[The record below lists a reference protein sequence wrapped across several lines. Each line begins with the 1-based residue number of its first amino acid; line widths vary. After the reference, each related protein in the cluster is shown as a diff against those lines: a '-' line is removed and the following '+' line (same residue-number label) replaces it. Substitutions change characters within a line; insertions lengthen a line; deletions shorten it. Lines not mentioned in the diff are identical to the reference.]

1 MLETV
6 MNDSSNDLATNA
18 PNAASPAAPVSDQQI
33 ADELN
38 RADWMD
44 APPPPDL
51 LHESIDSTS
60 FLCLMAV
67 QFLTVLNDN
76 TFKWMAVAIAKPVMG
91 ATVALSLGMALFT
104 IPFILLAVPAGYLA
118 DRFSK
123 SAVIRACKIAEIIIM
138 LLGFAAIL
146 SHQMSL
152 LMAVIFLTGAMAA
165 LFSPSKSGSIPEQV
179 DESQLSKANGLM
191 GLMTVVPAA
200 FGLLLGYFLAS
211 QIQPTPESVIT
222 TVSVLP
228 AAATILGIAIVG
240 WLLSLGIRPL
250 PAADATRPVPFNPFA
265 ETLASLRHLK
275 SDGPLLRAALGIAF
289 FWTLSSLALTNM
301 DQLGEADLGLTPQ
314 TIGWLGMSLVLGVGI
329 GSMLAGV
336 WSGGHVELGIV
347 PLGAIGI
354 AFWSMMLCLAGWY
367 GTTTPDFAF
376 VASCVS
382 LFALGT
388 CAGLFDVPLES
399 YLQQRAEPSQLG
411 QVVSATNFLAFSG
424 MLGVTGLYYVL
435 RNVLE
440 LSPSFIFLLTG
451 LGTIPVAVYI
461 ICLLPSAT
469 IRFAVWLLSH
479 TVYRVRVYGLE
490 NIPRTGAAMLTPN
503 HVSFIDGILLMM
515 HIPRL
520 TRFIVYADYVNNP
533 KLNWL
538 ARIYEVIPI
547 KADGGPKS
555 LIQSLRTAR
564 EALNTGSLVC
574 IFPEG
579 QLTRTGQMQ
588 AFQPGM
594 LKILQGTGAPV
605 IPVYLHGL
613 WGSLFS
619 FRGGAFFKRRPRS
632 WPYPVSIHFGK
643 PIPQPKSP
651 DEVRFAVQE
660 LGADAVEADKPREL
674 TPARHFIRSCK
685 KTLKKVR
692 MADSGGAELTG
703 GRLLASVLA
712 LRRVLLR
719 DILAADEQHVGIL
732 LPPTA
737 GCALANL
744 AVTLAGRVT
753 VNLNYTMSEKD
764 INYCVNDAGLKRVLT
779 SKKLLEKKPLN
790 LDVPFVFLE
799 DIKDQ
804 VRSVD
809 KLLAA
814 IGTYVLPA
822 SILERCLGLTRVK
835 MDDPITT
842 IYTSGSTGEPKGVV
856 LSQHNMSATVDG
868 VDQVVQIKETDVILG
883 VVPIFHS
890 LGYTATLWLPMILTP
905 KVVYHT
911 NPLDA
916 REIGKLAQDHG
927 ATILFGTPTFLRGY
941 LKRVEK
947 EQFSKLDLVVVGAE
961 KLPVDLAE
969 QFRDKFGILPSEGY
983 GTTETSGPAAVN
995 IPDHRCDAVTQKG
1008 TKLGTVGKPLPGVV
1022 VRAID
1027 AETRQPLALNHEGLI
1042 QIKGPNI
1049 MLGYWNRPEKTAAVL
1064 KDGWYDTGDMG
1075 KVDDEGFLH
1084 ITGRISRF
1092 SKIGGEM
1099 VPHLKIEECLL
1110 KIVDDPSS
1118 ADASIQLTVTSVPDA
1133 KKGERLIVLH
1143 RPLTKPV
1150 SQIIDELSKCDL
1162 PNLWIP
1168 SQDSFLEVPEIP
1180 LLGTGKL
1187 DLRAIKQLALEKAK

>member
-1 MLETV
+1 
-6 MNDSSNDLATNA
+6 MNDSSPTEG
-18 PNAASPAAPVSDQQI
+18 SPPSADPSEQQI

-38 RADWMD
+38 RAEWMH
-44 APPPPDL
+44 APPQAAL
-51 LHESIDSTS
+51 SHEPIASKS
-60 FLCLMAV
+60 FLCLLAV

-76 TFKWMAVAIAKPVMG
+76 TFKWMAVAIAKPVLG
-91 ATVALSLGMALFT
+91 ATMALSLGMALFT
-104 IPFILLAVPAGYLA
+104 IPFILLATPAGYLA

-123 SAVIRACKIAEIIIM
+123 ARVIRACKVAEIVIM
-138 LLGFAAIL
+138 LLGFAAIIL
-146 SHQMSL
+146 HQMEM

-200 FGLLLGYFLAS
+200 FGLLLGYQLAS
-211 QIQPTPESVIT
+211 WIQPTPHSVIT
-222 TVSVLP
+222 AGSTMP
-228 AAATILGIAIVG
+228 AAATVLLIAVVG
-240 WLLSLGIRPL
+240 WLLSLGIRPC
-250 PAADATRPVPFNPFA
+250 PAADATRQAPLNPIA

-275 SDGPLLRAALGIAF
+275 SDRPLLRAALGIAF

-301 DQLGEADLGLTPQ
+301 DQLGEADLRLTQ
-314 TIGWLGMSLVLGVGI
+314 TMTAWLGMSLVLGVGI
-329 GSMLAGV
+329 GSMLAGW

-347 PLGAIGI
+347 PLGALGI

-367 GTTTPDFAF
+367 GTSSPDFAF
-376 VASCVS
+376 VASCIS

-388 CAGLFDVPLES
+388 CAGLFDVPLEA
-399 YLQQRAEPSQLG
+399 YLQQRAEPNHLG
-411 QVVSATNFLAFSG
+411 QVISATNFMAFSG

-440 LSPSFIFLLTG
+440 LTPSFIFLLAG

-461 ICLLPSAT
+461 ILLLPGAT
-469 IRFAVWLLSH
+469 LRFAFWLASH

-490 NIPRTGAAMLTPN
+490 NIPKTGGAMLTSN
-503 HVSFIDGILLMM
+503 HVTFADGVLLMM
-515 HIPRL
+515 FIPRL
-520 TRFIVYADYVNNP
+520 TRFIIYADFVNNP
-533 KLNWL
+533 RLNWL
-538 ARIYEVIPI
+538 ARIYEAIPI

-564 EALNTGSLVC
+564 EAISSGSLVC

-579 QLTRTGQMQ
+579 QLTRTGQLQ
-588 AFQPGM
+588 PFQPGM
-594 LKILQGTGAPV
+594 LKILQGTGAPI
-605 IPVYLHGL
+605 IPVHLGGL
-613 WGSLFS
+613 WGSIFS
-619 FRGGAFFKRRPRS
+619 FRGGTFFKKWPRR

-643 PIPQPKSP
+643 PIPQPKSAA
-651 DEVRFAVQE
+651 EVRFAVQE

-674 TPARHFIRSCK
+674 TPARHFVRSCK
-685 KTLKKVR
+685 KTMKR
-692 MADSGGAELTG
+692 ERIADSGGTSLTG
-703 GRLLASVLA
+703 GRLLASSLA
-712 LRRVLLR
+712 LRRVLRR
-719 DILAADEQHVGIL
+719 DVLSRDEPQVGIL
-732 LPPTA
+732 LPPTV

-744 AVTLAGRVT
+744 AVTLSGRVA

-764 INYCVNDAGLKRVLT
+764 INYCVRDAGLKHVLT
-779 SKKLLEKKPLN
+779 SKKLLEKKPLQ
-790 LDVPFVFLE
+790 LDVPFVCLE
-799 DIKDQ
+799 DLKEK
-804 VRSVD
+804 VSRLD
-809 KLLAA
+809 KLLAG
-814 IGTYVLPA
+814 IGAFALPV
-822 SILERCLGLTRVK
+822 SILEWLLGLTRTR
-835 MDDPITT
+835 MDDPITI

-856 LSQHNMSATVDG
+856 LSQHNIAATIDA
-868 VDQVVQIKETDVILG
+868 VDQVVQIKDSDVVLG
-883 VVPIFHS
+883 VIPIFHS
-890 LGYTATLWLPMILTP
+890 LGYLATFWLPMSLSP
-905 KVVYHT
+905 KVVYHI

-969 QFRDKFGILPSEGY
+969 QFRNKFGILPSEGY
-983 GTTETSGPAAVN
+983 GATETSGPASVN
-995 IPDHRCDAVTQKG
+995 IPDHRSDSITQKG
-1008 TKLGTVGKPLPGVV
+1008 TKLGSVGRPLPGVIA
-1022 VRAID
+1022 RAVNP
-1027 AETRQPLALNHEGLI
+1027 ETRQPLDSNKEGLI
-1042 QIKGPNI
+1042 EIKGPNI

-1064 KDGWYDTGDMG
+1064 KNGWYDTGDMG
-1075 KVDDEGFLH
+1075 MVDDEGFVH
-1084 ITGRISRF
+1084 ITGRLSRF

-1099 VPHLKIEECLL
+1099 VPHLKIEECLS
-1110 KIVDDPSS
+1110 KIIDDPTN
-1118 ADASIQLTVTSVPDA
+1118 ADASVQVVVTSVPDA

-1187 DLRAIKQLALEKAK
+1187 DLRGIKQLALERTE

>member
-1 MLETV
+1 
-6 MNDSSNDLATNA
+6 MNDSSPNQGSQFLATH
-18 PNAASPAAPVSDQQI
+18 SEQQI
-33 ADELN
+33 TDELN
-38 RADWMD
+38 RAEWMRESPQ
-44 APPPPDL
+44 AITPR
-51 LHESIDSTS
+51 ESIGSTS

-76 TFKWMAVAIAKPVMG
+76 TFKWMAVAIAKPVLG
-91 ATVALSLGMALFT
+91 ATIALSLGMALFT

-123 SAVIRACKIAEIIIM
+123 VRVIRACKIAEIVIM
-138 LLGFAAIL
+138 LLGFGAIL
-146 SHQMSL
+146 ASQMEL

-179 DESQLSKANGLM
+179 NESQLSKANGLM

-200 FGLLLGYFLAS
+200 FGLLLGYLLAS
-211 QIQPTPESVIT
+211 WIQPKPESVIT
-222 TVSVLP
+222 TASVMP
-228 AAATILGIAIVG
+228 AAATVLFIAVIG
-240 WLLSLGIRPL
+240 WLLSLGIRPQH
-250 PAADATRPVPFNPFA
+250 AADATRPMPLNPFA

-275 SDGPLLRAALGIAF
+275 SDRPLLRAALGIAF

-301 DQLGEADLGLTPQ
+301 DQLGEADLKLSLNS
-314 TIGWLGMSLVLGVGI
+314 IGWLGMSLVMGVGI
-329 GSMLAGV
+329 GSMLAGW

-347 PLGAIGI
+347 PLGALGI

-367 GTTTPDFAF
+367 GTTSPDFAF
-376 VASCVS
+376 VAACVS
-382 LFALGT
+382 LFLLGVS
-388 CAGLFDVPLES
+388 AGLFDVPLEA
-399 YLQQRAEPSQLG
+399 YLQQRAEPNHLG

-424 MLGVTGLYYVL
+424 MLGVTGLYYIL
-435 RNVLE
+435 RNILE
-440 LSPSFIFLLTG
+440 LSPSFIFLLAG

-461 ICLLPSAT
+461 IWLLPGAT
-469 IRFAVWLLSH
+469 IRFAVLLLSH

-490 NIPRTGAAMLTPN
+490 NIPRTGAAMITPN
-503 HVSFIDGILLMM
+503 HVSFIDGLMLMM

-520 TRFIVYADYVNNP
+520 TRFIVYADFVNNP

-579 QLTRTGQMQ
+579 QLTRTGQLQ

-605 IPVYLHGL
+605 IPVHLQGL
-613 WGSLFS
+613 WGSMFS
-619 FRGGAFFKRRPRS
+619 FRGGGFFQKRPRP

-643 PIPQPKSP
+643 PVPQPKST
-651 DEVRFAVQE
+651 DEIRFAVQE
-660 LGADAVEADKPREL
+660 LGADAVELDKPREL
-674 TPARHFIRSCK
+674 TPARHFVRSCK
-685 KTLKKVR
+685 KTMKRVR
-692 MADSGGAELTG
+692 IADSGGTELTG

-719 DILAADEQHVGIL
+719 DVVSRDEQNVGIL
-732 LPPTA
+732 LPPTV

-744 AVTLAGRVT
+744 AVTLSGRVA

-764 INYCVNDAGLKRVLT
+764 INYCVKDAGLKHVLT
-779 SKKLLEKKPLN
+779 SKKLLEKKPLK

-799 DIKDQ
+799 DLKEK
-804 VRSVD
+804 VTSLD
-809 KLLAA
+809 KLLAGL
-814 IGTYVLPA
+814 GTYLIPA
-822 SILERCLGLTRVK
+822 SILERLLGLARTQ
-835 MDDPITT
+835 MNDPITI

-856 LSQHNMSATVDG
+856 LSQHNISGTIDA
-868 VDQVVQIKETDVILG
+868 VDQVVQVKETDVILG

-890 LGYTATLWLPMILTP
+890 LGYLATLWLPMCLTP
-905 KVVYHT
+905 KVVYHV

-961 KLPVDLAE
+961 KLPVELAE
-969 QFRDKFGILPSEGY
+969 QFRNKFGILPSEGY
-983 GTTETSGPAAVN
+983 GTTETSGPSAVN

-1022 VRAID
+1022 ARAID
-1027 AETRQPLALNHEGLI
+1027 PETRQPLGMNREGLI
-1042 QIKGPNI
+1042 EIKGPNI

-1075 KVDDEGFLH
+1075 MVDDEGFIH
-1084 ITGRISRF
+1084 ITGRMSRF

-1110 KIVDDPSS
+1110 KITDDPSN
-1118 ADASIQLTVTSVPDA
+1118 ADAGIQVAVTSIPDE

-1143 RPLTKPV
+1143 RPLTKSA

-1168 SQDSFLEVPEIP
+1168 SQDCFIEVPEIP
-1180 LLGTGKL
+1180 ILGTGKL
-1187 DLRAIKQLALEKAK
+1187 DLRGIKQLALESAK

>member
-1 MLETV
+1 
-6 MNDSSNDLATNA
+6 MNDSSPPTD
-18 PNAASPAAPVSDQQI
+18 APVSANDPPSAPPTEQQI
-33 ADELN
+33 TDELN
-38 RADWMD
+38 RAEWMD
-44 APPPPDL
+44 DPAAAPAVRGPVGP
-51 LHESIDSTS
+51 TS
-60 FLCLMAV
+60 FPCLLAV

-76 TFKWMAVAIAKPVMG
+76 TFKWMAVAIAKPVLG
-91 ATVALSLGMALFT
+91 ATIALSLGMALFT

-123 SAVIRACKIAEIIIM
+123 ARVIRACKLAEIIIM
-138 LLGFAAIL
+138 LLGFAAIV
-146 SHQMSL
+146 SHQMEL
-152 LMAVIFLTGAMAA
+152 LMVVIFLTGAMAA

-200 FGLLLGYFLAS
+200 FGLLLGYQLAS
-211 QIQPTPESVIT
+211 WIQPTPESVIT
-222 TVSVLP
+222 AASTMP
-228 AAATILGIAIVG
+228 AAATVLLIAVVG
-240 WLLSLGIRPL
+240 WVLSLGITPL
-250 PAADATRPVPFNPFA
+250 AAADPTRLAPLNPFA
-265 ETLASLRHLK
+265 ETLASLRYLK
-275 SDGPLLRAALGIAF
+275 GDRPLLRAALGIAF

-301 DQLGEADLGLTPQ
+301 DQLGEADLKLSLNS
-314 TIGWLGMSLVLGVGI
+314 IGWLGMSLVLGVGI
-329 GSMLAGV
+329 GSVLAGW

-347 PLGAIGI
+347 PLGALGI

-367 GTTTPDFAF
+367 GASAPDFAF
-376 VASCVS
+376 VAACSS
-382 LFALGT
+382 LFLLGAS
-388 CAGLFDVPLES
+388 AGLFDVPMEA
-399 YLQQRAEPSQLG
+399 YLQQRAEPEHLG
-411 QVVSATNFLAFSG
+411 RVVSATNFLAFSG

-435 RNVLE
+435 RNILE
-440 LSPSFIFLLTG
+440 LSPSFIFLIAG

-461 ICLLPSAT
+461 IWLLPGAT
-469 IRFAVWLLSH
+469 IRFVVWLASK

-490 NIPRTGAAMLTPN
+490 NVPRTGAAMITPN
-503 HVSFIDGILLMM
+503 HVSFIDGIMLMM

-520 TRFIVYADYVNNP
+520 TRFIVYADFVNNP

-564 EALNTGSLVC
+564 EALNNGSLVC

-613 WGSLFS
+613 WGSIFS
-619 FRGGAFFKRRPRS
+619 YRGGPVFKKWPRH

-651 DEVRFAVQE
+651 DEVRFAVQQ

-674 TPARHFIRSCK
+674 TPARQFIRSCK
-685 KTLKKVR
+685 KTLKR
-692 MADSGGAELTG
+692 ERIADSGGTSLTG
-703 GRLLASVLA
+703 GRLLASALA
-712 LRRVLLR
+712 MRRVLLR
-719 DILAADEQHVGIL
+719 NVLSADESQVGIL
-732 LPPTA
+732 LPPTV

-744 AVTLAGRVT
+744 AVTLSKRIT

-764 INYCVNDAGLKRVLT
+764 INYCVKDAGLKHVLT
-779 SKKLLEKKPLN
+779 SKKLLEKKPLK

-799 DIKDQ
+799 DLKEQ
-804 VRSVD
+804 VSSTD
-809 KLLAA
+809 KLLAG
-814 IGTYVLPA
+814 IGAFALPA
-822 SILERCLGLTRVK
+822 SILERLLGLTTVK

-856 LSQHNMSATVDG
+856 LTQHNMSATVDA
-868 VDQVVQIKETDVILG
+868 VDQVVQIKETDVVLG

-890 LGYTATLWLPMILTP
+890 LGYLATLWLPMILSP
-905 KVVYHT
+905 KVVYHV

-916 REIGKLAQDHG
+916 REIGKLAQDHA

-941 LKRVEK
+941 LKRIEK
-947 EQFSKLDLVVVGAE
+947 EQFSQLDLVVVGAE

-969 QFRDKFGILPSEGY
+969 QFREKFGILPSEGY

-1008 TKLGTVGKPLPGVV
+1008 TKLGTVGRPLPGVV
-1022 VRAID
+1022 VRAVD
-1027 AETRQPLALNHEGLI
+1027 AESGQPLGLNEEGLI

-1049 MLGYWNRPEKTAAVL
+1049 MLGYWNRPDKTAAVL

-1075 KVDDEGFLH
+1075 LVDDEGFLH
-1084 ITGRISRF
+1084 ITGRLSRF

-1110 KIVDDPSS
+1110 RIIDDPTNT
-1118 ADASIQLTVTSVPDA
+1118 DAGIQVAVTSVPDD

-1143 RPLTKPV
+1143 KPV
-1150 SQIIDELSKCDL
+1150 AKTASQIVDELSKCDL

-1168 SQDSFLEVPEIP
+1168 SQDSFIEVNDIP

-1187 DLRAIKQLALEKAK
+1187 DLRGIKQLALERTK

>member
-1 MLETV
+1 
-6 MNDSSNDLATNA
+6 MNDSSPPTD
-18 PNAASPAAPVSDQQI
+18 SIPAADSQPSANPSEQQI

-38 RADWMD
+38 RAEWMRHPPQVL
-44 APPPPDL
+44 APR
-51 LHESIDSTS
+51 ESLGSTS
-60 FLCLMAV
+60 FLCLLAV

-76 TFKWMAVAIAKPVMG
+76 TFKWMAVAIAKPVLG
-91 ATVALSLGMALFT
+91 ATMALSLGMALFT
-104 IPFILLAVPAGYLA
+104 IPFILLATPAGYLA

-123 SAVIRACKIAEIIIM
+123 ARVIRVCKLAEIVIM

-146 SHQMSL
+146 SHQMEM

-179 DESQLSKANGLM
+179 EESQLSQANGLM

-200 FGLLLGYFLAS
+200 FGLLLGYRLAS
-211 QIQPTPESVIT
+211 GIKPASDSVIT
-222 TVSVLP
+222 AASTMP
-228 AAATILGIAIVG
+228 AAATVLLIAVVG
-240 WLLSLGIRPL
+240 WLLSLGIRHL
-250 PAADATRPVPFNPFA
+250 PAADATRRAPLNPFA
-265 ETLASLRHLK
+265 ETLTSLRHLK
-275 SDGPLLRAALGIAF
+275 SDPPLLRAALGIAF

-301 DQLGEADLGLTPQ
+301 DQLGEADLGLTQQ
-314 TIGWLGMSLVLGVGI
+314 TIGWLGMSLVLGVGA
-329 GSMLAGV
+329 GSMLAGW

-347 PLGAIGI
+347 PLGALGI

-367 GTTTPDFAF
+367 GGSSPDFAF
-376 VASCVS
+376 VAACVS
-382 LFALGT
+382 LFGLGI
-388 CAGLFDVPLES
+388 CAGLFDVPLEA
-399 YLQQRAEPSQLG
+399 YLQQRAEPNHLG

-424 MLGVTGLYYVL
+424 MLGVAGLYYVL

-440 LSPSFIFLLTG
+440 LSPSFVFLLAG

-461 ICLLPSAT
+461 IWLLPGAT
-469 IRFAVWLLSH
+469 MRFVVWLASH
-479 TVYRVRVYGLE
+479 TIYTVRIYGLE
-490 NIPRTGAAMLTPN
+490 NIPRTGAAMITPN
-503 HVSFIDGILLMM
+503 HVSFIDGLMLMM

-520 TRFIVYADYVNNP
+520 TRFIVYADFVNNP

-579 QLTRTGQMQ
+579 QLTRTGQLQ

-605 IPVYLHGL
+605 IPVHLGGL
-613 WGSLFS
+613 WGSIFS
-619 FRGGAFFKRRPRS
+619 HRGGPVFKKWPRR

-643 PIPQPKSP
+643 PIPQPKTAA
-651 DEVRFAVQE
+651 EVRFAVQE

-674 TPARHFIRSCK
+674 TPARHFVRSCK
-685 KTLKKVR
+685 KTMKRVR
-692 MADSGGAELTG
+692 IADSGGTELTG

-712 LRRVLLR
+712 LRRVLRR
-719 DILAADEQHVGIL
+719 DVLSHDEQHVGIL
-732 LPPTA
+732 LPPTV

-744 AVTLAGRVT
+744 AVTLSGRVA

-764 INYCVNDAGLKRVLT
+764 INYCVKDAGLKHVLT
-779 SKKLLEKKPLN
+779 SKKLLERKPLQ
-790 LDVPFVFLE
+790 LDVPFVFME
-799 DIKDQ
+799 DLKEK
-804 VRSVD
+804 VSRLD
-809 KLLAA
+809 KLLAG
-814 IGTYVLPA
+814 IGAFATPA
-822 SILERCLGLTRVK
+822 SILERLLGLTRTR
-835 MDDPITT
+835 MDDPITI

-856 LSQHNMSATVDG
+856 LSQHNISATIDA
-868 VDQVVQIKETDVILG
+868 VDQVVQIKDRDVVLG

-890 LGYTATLWLPMILTP
+890 LGYLATFWLPMSLTP
-905 KVVYHT
+905 KVVYHI

-961 KLPVDLAE
+961 KLPVELAE
-969 QFRDKFGILPSEGY
+969 QFRNKFGILPSEGY
-983 GTTETSGPAAVN
+983 GTTETSGPASVN
-995 IPDHRCDAVTQKG
+995 IPDHRCDTVEQKG

-1022 VRAID
+1022 ARAID
-1027 AETRQPLALNHEGLI
+1027 PETRQPLGINREGLI
-1042 QIKGPNI
+1042 EIKGPNI

-1064 KDGWYDTGDMG
+1064 KNGWYDTGDMG
-1075 KVDDEGFLH
+1075 MVDDEGFIH

-1110 KIVDDPSS
+1110 KIMDDPTN
-1118 ADASIQLTVTSVPDA
+1118 ADASIQVAVTSIPDA

-1168 SQDSFLEVPEIP
+1168 SQDSFLEVSEIP

-1187 DLRAIKQLALEKAK
+1187 DLRGIKQLALERAKA